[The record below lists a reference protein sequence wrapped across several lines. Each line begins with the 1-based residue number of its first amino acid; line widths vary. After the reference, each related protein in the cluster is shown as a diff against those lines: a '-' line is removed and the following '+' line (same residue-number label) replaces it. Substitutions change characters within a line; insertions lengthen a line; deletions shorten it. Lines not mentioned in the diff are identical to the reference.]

1 MTVIVGVHPQNPSLS
16 ILARRKTQAEA
27 LRDQGIDFFIHSAG
41 AQTLPL
47 VRLGV
52 IQLAGTGATPPLLAS
67 DQGLDIA
74 VFGMSGA
81 RKEKGGLVVHRDSPI
96 NSLQDLVGKNI
107 ALMPISWHQQFLAA
121 ELDYAG
127 LHWHDVNAVELLP
140 ATAGDALVAGLLDAM
155 VTTDP
160 LYSTLASKIP
170 LRVLA
175 SPGVHFS
182 NRSVYWGTHEV
193 LEQRPEV
200 VKALY
205 EALVISDKATEDDPF
220 EAARLL
226 DGVNGN
232 SAEQWLPALQSRP
245 WGITPPDDSFLSEQQ
260 LHADLFAKYGLLSGG
275 RDISDTVTN
284 RFAVSSSVN

>member
-1 MTVIVGVHPQNPSLS
+1 MPIIVGVHPQNPSLS
-16 ILARRKTQAEA
+16 ILARRKNQVAA
-27 LRDQGIDFFIHSAG
+27 LREQGIEFFIHAAG

-52 IQLAGTGATPPLLAS
+52 IQLAGTGATPPLLAG
-67 DQGLDIA
+67 DLGLNIA

-81 RKEKGGLVVHRDSPI
+81 RKETGGLIVRKDGPI
-96 NSLQDLVGKNI
+96 HSLQDLKGKNI

-121 ELDYAG
+121 ELDNAG
-127 LHWHDVNAVELLP
+127 LNWRDVNAVELLP
-140 ATAGDALVAGLLDAM
+140 ATAADALVSGLLDAM
-155 VTTDP
+155 VATDP
-160 LYSTLASKIP
+160 LYSKLAAKTP

-175 SPGVHFS
+175 SPGLHFS

-193 LEQRPEV
+193 LKQHPEA

-205 EALVISDKATEDDPF
+205 EALIISDKATADNPQ
-220 EAARLL
+220 EAAALL

-232 SAEQWLPALQSRP
+232 SAAQWLPALLSRP
-245 WGITPPDDSFLSEQQ
+245 WGVSPPDADFLAEQQ
-260 LHADLFAKYGLLSGG
+260 LHADLFAKYGLLSGA

>member
-27 LRDQGIDFFIHSAG
+27 LRDAGIDFFIHAAG

-52 IQLAGTGATPPLLAS
+52 IQLAGTGATPPILAG
-67 DQGLDIA
+67 DQGLDVA

-81 RKEKGGLVVHRDSPI
+81 RNENGGLVVHRDSPLH
-96 NSLQDLVGKNI
+96 SLRDLRGKNI
-107 ALMPISWHQQFLAA
+107 ALMPVSWHQQFLAA
-121 ELDYAG
+121 ELDHAG
-127 LHWHDVNAVELLP
+127 LNWRDVNAVELLP
-140 ATAGDALVAGLLDAM
+140 ATAGDALVARLLDAM

-160 LYSTLASKIP
+160 LYSALAAKIP

-175 SPGVHFS
+175 RPGVNFS
-182 NRSVYWGTHEV
+182 NRSVYWGTHDI
-193 LEQRPEV
+193 LEQHPEA

-205 EALVISDKATEDDPF
+205 EALIISDQATAADPA

-232 SAEQWLPALQSRP
+232 SAGQWLPALKARP
-245 WGITPPDDSFLSEQQ
+245 WGVTPPDADFLAEQQ
-260 LHADLFAKYGLLSGG
+260 LHADLFAKYGLLSGA
-275 RDISDTVTN
+275 RDISDTVTT
-284 RFAVSSSVN
+284 RFAHSTVN